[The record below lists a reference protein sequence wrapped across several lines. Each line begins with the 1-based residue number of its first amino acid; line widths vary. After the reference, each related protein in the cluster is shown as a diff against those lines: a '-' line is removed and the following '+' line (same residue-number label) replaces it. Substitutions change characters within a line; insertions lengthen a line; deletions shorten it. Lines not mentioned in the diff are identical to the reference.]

1 MRHDCKCCVRV
12 VDHWKH
18 LWFNGIEEP
27 LFAVENIKV
36 PKSLF
41 VKMKSTMKF
50 YLNGI
55 SYLKFRTSVEEFEN
69 IIKSSDNNYIS
80 LNIVGRFDINRW
92 NGREYPQV
100 IIEDYEIIED
110 NDPKL
115 IYGIFA

>member
-1 MRHDCKCCVRV
+1 MEKDKIINV
-12 VDHWKH
+12 V
-18 LWFNGIEEP
+18 
-27 LFAVENIKV
+27 
-36 PKSLF
+36 
-41 VKMKSTMKF
+41 
-50 YLNGI
+50 Y
-55 SYLKFRTSVEEFEN
+55 
-69 IIKSSDNNYIS
+69 SSDNNYIS